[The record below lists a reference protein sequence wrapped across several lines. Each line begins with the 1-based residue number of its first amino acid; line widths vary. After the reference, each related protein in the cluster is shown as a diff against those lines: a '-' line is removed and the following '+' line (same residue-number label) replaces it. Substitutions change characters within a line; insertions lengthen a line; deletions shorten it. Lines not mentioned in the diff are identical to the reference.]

1 MARKP
6 KNSSSR
12 RPRST
17 ESSVSS
23 LRIIGGKLRGQTI
36 KHSGDARTRPMKD
49 RVREAIFNLVG
60 PAIKQRQI
68 LDLFAGT
75 GAIALEALSRGA
87 SQALLL
93 EQHFPTVRLVEEN
106 AASLKLS
113 EQVEVIGTDTFF
125 WVTHRLPAQTT
136 LAGDIPWVIF
146 CSPPYIFY
154 TQRWPEME
162 QLIHSIARLAPP
174 QSLFVLEADQNLD
187 LVQLPW
193 ADQWDVRT
201 YAPAVVGIL
210 TLDESMATDG
220 S

>member
-6 KNSSSR
+6 KNSTSR

-36 KHSGDARTRPMKD
+36 RHSGDARTRPMKD

-60 PAIKQRQI
+60 PAITQRQI

-125 WVTHRLPAQTT
+125 WVTHRLPAQET
-136 LAGDIPWVIF
+136 LTGDTPWVIF
-146 CSPPYIFY
+146 CSPPYLFY

-187 LVQLPW
+187 LAQLPW
-193 ADQWDVRT
+193 ADQWDIRT

>member
-6 KNSSSR
+6 RTSSSR
-12 RPRST
+12 RSRST
-17 ESSVSS
+17 ESAVNS

-36 KHSGDARTRPMKD
+36 RYSGDTRTRPMKE
-49 RVREAIFNLVG
+49 RVREAIFNLIG
-60 PAIKQRQI
+60 PAIKQRLV

-93 EQHFPTVRLVEEN
+93 EQHFPTVRLVGEN
-106 AASLKLS
+106 AASLNLS

-125 WVTHRLPAQTT
+125 WVKHRLPTQET
-136 LAGDIPWVIF
+136 LATDTPWVIF
-146 CSPPYIFY
+146 CSPPYLFY

-187 LVQLPW
+187 LAQLPW
-193 ADQWDVRT
+193 ADQWDIRT
-201 YAPAVVGIL
+201 YAPSVVGIL
-210 TLDESMATDG
+210 TLEENLAVDDS
-220 S
+220 